1 MTYREKVLAF
11 MNCVWQEDGEIE
23 FINLIE
29 ENRKNILVAPT
40 DGIIKYYLKRLWKEN
55 RTQLLNRVSDCF
67 VYELCL
73 LID

>member
-1 MTYREKVLAF
+1 MTYREKVLVF
-11 MNCVWQEDGEIE
+11 MDCVWQEDKEIE

-29 ENRKNILVAPT
+29 ENRKNILAAPT
-40 DGIIKYYLKRLWKEN
+40 DGIVKYYLKRLWKEN
-55 RTQLLNRVSDCF
+55 RARLLDWVSDRF

>member
-1 MTYREKVLAF
+1 MTYREKVLVF
-11 MNCVWQEDGEIE
+11 IDYVWQEDKEIE

-29 ENRKNILVAPT
+29 ENKKNILAAPT
-40 DGIIKYYLKRLWKEN
+40 DGIVKYYLKRLWKEN
-55 RTQLLNRVSDCF
+55 RARLLDWVSDRF